1 MTEPTDLDAYCR
13 DNASRFLDELMEAL
27 RIPSISAQPD
37 HAGDVRRSA
46 EHFAQA
52 ARDAGFTHAEVLETA
67 GHPAVY
73 AERIVD
79 PSLPTVLV
87 YGHHDV
93 QPVDPLDEWT
103 APPFEPVVQDGRLR
117 ARGAVDDK
125 GQVFMHLKAVE
136 AHIRTRGELPLNA
149 KLIVEGEEEI
159 GSVHFAELLDTER
172 ERLACDVCIVS
183 DTEMPSKAQ
192 PAITVGLRGLVGL
205 EVEVSGPAHD
215 LHSGAFGGAIA
226 NPAEVLARI
235 VATLKD
241 HETERV
247 LVPGFY
253 DDVAELSE
261 ADRRAMVRG
270 DDSDELFL
278 REAAGAPAIV
288 GESGYTTRER
298 IGIRPTLEINGIWGG
313 YQGAGSK
320 TIVPARAT
328 AKITCRLV
336 PNQDPETI
344 IEKVKAALLAAAP
357 PTVHVR
363 VTAHPGAGQPVV
375 IATDHPAIQAASRV
389 LRDVFGRD
397 PVFLREGGS
406 IPPVEMFSRV
416 LGVTTV
422 MLGVGLPDDNYHAPN
437 ESFDIEQFDRGTVAV
452 ARLWDAL
459 AAALRSG
466 EPTTR

>member
-13 DNASRFLDELMEAL
+13 DNAGRFLDELIEVL

-37 HAGDVRRSA
+37 HAADVRRSA
-46 EHFAQA
+46 EHIA
-52 ARDAGFTHAEVLETA
+52 AAALKVGFTHAEVLDTE

-79 PSLPTVLV
+79 PSLPTVLI

-103 APPFEPVVQDGRLR
+103 SPPFEPEVRSGRLH

-125 GQVFMHLKAVE
+125 GQVWMHLKAVE
-136 AHIRTRGELPLNA
+136 AHLRTRGELPLNA
-149 KLIVEGEEEI
+149 KLIVEGEEEV
-159 GSVHFAELLDTER
+159 GSVHFGALLERER

-183 DTEMPSKAQ
+183 DTEMPSKGQ

-205 EVEVSGPAHD
+205 EVEVSGPEHD
-215 LHSGAFGGAIA
+215 LHSGAFGGAVA

-235 VATLKD
+235 VASLKD
-241 HETERV
+241 HRTERV

-253 DDVAELSE
+253 DDVVELSPS
-261 ADRRAMVRG
+261 DRAAMTRG
-270 DDSDELFL
+270 DDSDEQFL
-278 REAAGAPAIV
+278 REASGAPAVV
-288 GESGYTTRER
+288 GEDGYTTRER

-344 IEKVKAALLAAAP
+344 IGKVKAALLAGAP
-357 PTVHVR
+357 ATVRVR

-375 IATDHPAIQAASRV
+375 VATDHPAIRAAAGV

-406 IPPVEMFSRV
+406 IPPVEMFARV

-459 AAALRSG
+459 AVALLEGQPAGR
-466 EPTTR
+466 